1 MRGKYIDWLFFRAPF
16 PFLHITWHN
25 QPEECRVQIILQLP
39 CLLFHHFCIKTKEFF
54 SCLKLDKG
62 KYLRLI
68 DNFSLWQF
76 EKVDRTFTKMI
87 SCFIAFYTIGGGGA
101 LGVLQL
107 WLFLRSVFSV
117 FVLKKL
123 RFFGFGV
130 ICGLRIFFF
139 KHLVFGTFPVWVPV
153 SLRFER
159 QLGTTTD
166 DLQWPRNL
174 CRRHLSPTP
183 ASKRLQLW

>member
-1 MRGKYIDWLFFRAPF
+1 MRGKYIDWLFSRTPF
-16 PFLHITWHN
+16 PFLHVTWHN

-39 CLLFHHFCIKTKEFF
+39 CLLFHHFFIKTKEFF

-76 EKVDRTFTKMI
+76 EKVNRTFTKMI
-87 SCFIAFYTIGGGGA
+87 SCFIAFYTIGGGGIRGFA
-101 LGVLQL
+101 VMIIFEIG
-107 WLFLRSVFSV
+107 FFS
-117 FVLKKL
+117 FCAKKN
-123 RFFGFGV
+123 FGFLV
-130 ICGLRIFFF
+130 LVLFAVCEFSFF

-166 DLQWPRNL
+166 FQWPRNL

>member
-1 MRGKYIDWLFFRAPF
+1 MRGKYIDWLFSRTPF
-16 PFLHITWHN
+16 PFLHVTWHN

-39 CLLFHHFCIKTKEFF
+39 CLLFHHFFIKTKEFF

-76 EKVDRTFTKMI
+76 EKVNRTFTKMI
-87 SCFIAFYTIGGGGA
+87 SCFIAFYTIGGGA

-117 FVLKKL
+117 FVLKKTSVFRFWCYL
-123 RFFGFGV
+123 RFANFLFLNIWFSV
-130 ICGLRIFFF
+130 LFLFEF
-139 KHLVFGTFPVWVPV
+139 
-153 SLRFER
+153 RF
-159 QLGTTTD
+159 LF
-166 DLQWPRNL
+166 DLSGN
-174 CRRHLSPTP
+174 
-183 ASKRLQLW
+183 

>member
-16 PFLHITWHN
+16 PFLHVTWHN

-87 SCFIAFYTIGGGGA
+87 SCFIAFYTIGGGGIRGFA
-101 LGVLQL
+101 VMIIFEIGFFSFCAKKTSVLVL
-107 WLFLRSVFSV
+107 FAVCEFSFLSIWFSVLFLFE
-117 FVLKKL
+117 F
-123 RFFGFGV
+123 RFLF
-130 ICGLRIFFF
+130 
-139 KHLVFGTFPVWVPV
+139 
-153 SLRFER
+153 
-159 QLGTTTD
+159 
-166 DLQWPRNL
+166 DLSGN
-174 CRRHLSPTP
+174 
-183 ASKRLQLW
+183 

>member
-1 MRGKYIDWLFFRAPF
+1 MRGKYIDWLFSRAPF
-16 PFLHITWHN
+16 PFLHVTWHN

-39 CLLFHHFCIKTKEFF
+39 CLLFHHFFIKTKEFF

-76 EKVDRTFTKMI
+76 EKVNRTFTKMI
-87 SCFIAFYTIGGGGA
+87 SCLIAFYTIGGGGGA

-117 FVLKKL
+117 FVLKKTSVFRFWCYL
-123 RFFGFGV
+123 RFANFLFLSIWFSV
-130 ICGLRIFFF
+130 LFLFEF
-139 KHLVFGTFPVWVPV
+139 
-153 SLRFER
+153 RF
-159 QLGTTTD
+159 LF
-166 DLQWPRNL
+166 DLSGN
-174 CRRHLSPTP
+174 
-183 ASKRLQLW
+183 